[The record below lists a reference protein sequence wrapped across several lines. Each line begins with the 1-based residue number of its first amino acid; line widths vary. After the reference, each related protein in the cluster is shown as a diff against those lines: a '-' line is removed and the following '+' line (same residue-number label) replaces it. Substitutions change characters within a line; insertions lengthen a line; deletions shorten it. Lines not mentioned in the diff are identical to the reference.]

1 MIPPA
6 RGSAGNI
13 PKQKRRSG
21 KNGERMRLDVRGRC
35 GGSDRLRFTCQAI
48 VLTPIILL
56 TTVSCST
63 LTSDLAECDLYS
75 GLVTEDPRQ
84 LVLQGEAAQKARRE
98 QPKTPATPKVTPVR
112 ATSGSAP
119 SDAPKKA
126 NTPPQRDLQ
135 KEKELFKEFLEWKRQ
150 TEL

>member
-1 MIPPA
+1 MLFDF
-6 RGSAGNI
+6 RG
-13 PKQKRRSG
+13 RSG
-21 KNGERMRLDVRGRC
+21 GR
-35 GGSDRLRFTCQAI
+35 DRLLFTYQAT

-84 LVLQGEAAQKARRE
+84 LVLQREQAQKARRE
-98 QPKTPATPKVTPVR
+98 QANISGTPKATPVR
-112 ATSGSAP
+112 ATNASRSAP
-119 SDAPKKA
+119 GDASKDPSKNASKKA
-126 NTPPQRDLQ
+126 NTPPPRDLERQ
-135 KEKELFKEFLEWKRQ
+135 RELFKDFLEWKRQ

>member
-1 MIPPA
+1 MFLDFL
-6 RGSAGNI
+6 G
-13 PKQKRRSG
+13 RSG
-21 KNGERMRLDVRGRC
+21 GR
-35 GGSDRLRFTCQAI
+35 DRLLFTYQAT

-84 LVLQGEAAQKARRE
+84 LVLEREAAQRKARRE
-98 QPKTPATPKVTPVR
+98 QPNTSATPKATPVR
-112 ATSGSAP
+112 ATNATNRSVPG
-119 SDAPKKA
+119 DAPKDASKKA
-126 NTPPQRDLQ
+126 NTPPPRDL
-135 KEKELFKEFLEWKRQ
+135 EKQRELFKDFLEWRRQ

>member
-1 MIPPA
+1 MFLDFL
-6 RGSAGNI
+6 G
-13 PKQKRRSG
+13 RSG
-21 KNGERMRLDVRGRC
+21 GR
-35 GGSDRLRFTCQAI
+35 DRLLFTYQAT

-84 LVLQGEAAQKARRE
+84 LVLQREAAQKARRE
-98 QPKTPATPKVTPVR
+98 QPKTSATPKATPVR
-112 ATSGSAP
+112 ATTSGSGP
-119 SDAPKKA
+119 GDAPKDTSKKA
-126 NTPPQRDLQ
+126 NTPPPRDL
-135 KEKELFKEFLEWKRQ
+135 EKQRELFKDFLEWRRQ

>member
-1 MIPPA
+1 
-6 RGSAGNI
+6 
-13 PKQKRRSG
+13 
-21 KNGERMRLDVRGRC
+21 MRLDVRGRC
-35 GGSDRLRFTCQAI
+35 GGSDRLRFACQAM

-84 LVLQGEAAQKARRE
+84 LVLQREAAQKARRE
-98 QPKTPATPKVTPVR
+98 QSKTSATPKVTPVR

-119 SDAPKKA
+119 SDAPKDTPKKS